1 MSQTFTS
8 PFTGNVIQPTDV
20 SYYNLQFSEDT
31 QLYWPAVVN
40 PTQVPLA
47 RIIDASAEE
56 ADLTIIL
63 PQGNQGSVGS
73 DLLLVNSGS
82 ESFFVTDF
90 DGSQSVLV
98 EPGVAKY
105 FWLNDNSTEPG
116 NWTNITF
123 GTGTSAADADSLAG
137 YGLVALQGVLN
148 TTQNIIVITA
158 PPTLDDTSRAAT
170 YVWES
175 GNGTIT
181 LPAVGIIDDGW
192 YIAFRNAGTGT
203 LIIQGQG
210 TSTINGLP
218 SIETTP
224 GDSGFIMFDAGTGN
238 YTTIGYTIPANST
251 FTSAVYDVDSIIGN
265 TFSLVANAPII
276 QTYVALSGSRTQTLA
291 ITLPA
296 ITQIYFVVNDT
307 QNGTYNLTFQLSGSA
322 QSPIVV
328 SAGQVVTFLSDGN
341 VLYVLNQTTTGV
353 FFAVNGSA
361 SAPSYTFNNDNN
373 TGMYLVGTSVLGLTA
388 NSTQMLEINNS
399 NTLSPQIRTPAQFTA
414 SLISGGTF

>member
-1 MSQTFTS
+1 MSQSFTS

-47 RIIDASAEE
+47 RIIDATAEA

-63 PQGNQGSVGS
+63 PQGDQGSVGS
-73 DLLLVNSGS
+73 DLLIVNRGADD
-82 ESFFVTDF
+82 FFITDF
-90 DGSQSVLV
+90 NGTQSVLV
-98 EPGVAKY
+98 EAGVAKY
-105 FWLNDNSTEPG
+105 FWLDDNTTEAG
-116 NWTNITF
+116 NWQNITF

-148 TTQNIIVITA
+148 TTQNIVVITA
-158 PPTLDDTSRAAT
+158 PPTLDTTSRAAT
-170 YVWES
+170 YVWET

-181 LPAVGIIDDGW
+181 LPLPNQINDGW
-192 YIAFRNAGTGT
+192 YIGFRNAGTGT
-203 LIIQGQG
+203 LTIEGQS
-210 TSTINGLP
+210 TSQINGLP
-218 SIETTP
+218 SIQTTP
-224 GDSGFIMFDAGTGN
+224 GDSGFIMFDASTGN
-238 YTTIGYTIPANST
+238 FTTVGYTVPANST
-251 FTSAVYDVDSIIGN
+251 FTSAVYDVDSIVGN

-307 QNGTYNLTFQLSGSA
+307 QNGAYNLTFQLSGSA
-322 QSPIVV
+322 QAPIVV

-361 SAPSYTFNNDNN
+361 SAPSYTFNNDSH

-388 NSTQMLEINNS
+388 NSTQMLEIDNS
-399 NTLSPQIRTPAQFTA
+399 NTVSPQIRTPAQFTA
-414 SLISGGTF
+414 ALISGGVF

>member
-20 SYYNLQFSEDT
+20 SYYALDFAEDT
-31 QLYWPAVVN
+31 QLFWPAVVN
-40 PTQVPLA
+40 PTQVPAA
-47 RIIDASAEE
+47 RIIDAVAEDV
-56 ADLTIIL
+56 DLTIIL

-73 DLLLVNSGS
+73 DILLVNRGA
-82 ESFFVTDF
+82 EPFFVTNF
-90 DGSQSVLV
+90 DGVQSVLV
-98 EPGVAKY
+98 DPGVAKY
-105 FWLNDNSTEPG
+105 FWLDDNSTEAG
-116 NWTNITF
+116 DWSNITF

-137 YGLVALQGVLN
+137 YGLVALSGVLN
-148 TTQNIIVITA
+148 TTQNVVVVTA
-158 PPTLDDTSRAAT
+158 SPTLNSASRAAT
-170 YVWES
+170 FVWES
-175 GNGTIT
+175 GNGTFT
-181 LPAVGIIDDGW
+181 LPAVGTIDDGW
-192 YIAFRNAGTGT
+192 YIGFRNGGTGT
-203 LIIQGQG
+203 LTIQGQ
-210 TSTINGLP
+210 SASQINGLP

-224 GDSGFIMFDAGTGN
+224 GDSGFIMFDSATGDF
-238 YTTIGYTIPANST
+238 TTVGYTVPANST

-291 ITLPA
+291 ITLPS

-322 QSPIVV
+322 QAPIIV

-361 SAPSYTFNNDNN
+361 TAPSYTFNNDNN
-373 TGMYLVGTSVLGLTA
+373 TGMYLVGTSVLGFTA
-388 NSTQMLEINNS
+388 NSTQMLRIDNS
-399 NTLSPQIRTPAQFTA
+399 NVISPQIITPAKFTA
-414 SLISGGTF
+414 ALISGGQF

>member
-1 MSQTFTS
+1 MPQTFTS

-20 SYYNLQFSEDT
+20 SYYNLQFSENV

-40 PTQVPLA
+40 PTQVPAA
-47 RIIDASAEE
+47 RIIDASASN
-56 ADLTIIL
+56 ANRNIFL
-63 PQGNQGSVGS
+63 PQADQGSVGS
-73 DLLLVNSGS
+73 DILIINSGAQA
-82 ESFFVTDF
+82 FFVADF

-98 EPGVAKY
+98 NPGVSKY
-105 FWLNDNSTEPG
+105 FWLEDNSTEAG
-116 NWTNITF
+116 TWANITF
-123 GTGTSAADADSLAG
+123 GTGTSAADAASLAG
-137 YGLVALQGVLN
+137 YGLVALNGVLN
-148 TTQNIIVITA
+148 TTQNIIEITA
-158 PPTLDDTSRAAT
+158 TPTLNATSRAAT
-170 YVWES
+170 YVWTS

-181 LPAVGIIDDGW
+181 LPAVGDINDGW
-192 YIAFRNAGTGT
+192 YIGFRNSGTGT
-203 LIIQGQG
+203 LTIQGQS

-224 GDSGFIMFDAGTGN
+224 GDSGFIMFDSATGN
-238 YTTIGYTIPANST
+238 YTTIGYTVPANST
-251 FTSAVYDVDSIIGN
+251 FTSAVYDVDSIVGN

-322 QSPIVV
+322 QSPIIV

-361 SAPSYTFNNDNN
+361 SAPSYTFNNDNH

-414 SLISGGTF
+414 SLITGGQF

>member
-1 MSQTFTS
+1 MPQTFTS

-20 SYYNLQFSEDT
+20 SYYDLQFSDDV

-40 PTQVPLA
+40 PQQVPAA
-47 RIIDASAEE
+47 RIISASAD
-56 ADLTIIL
+56 AAGLTIKL
-63 PQGNQGSVGS
+63 PQGDQGSVGS
-73 DLLLVNSGS
+73 DILFVNNGAF
-82 ESFFVTDF
+82 SFFVTDF
-90 DGSQSVLV
+90 DGTQSVLV
-98 EPGVAKY
+98 NTGVSKY
-105 FWLNDNSTEPG
+105 FWLTDNTTEAG
-116 NWTNITF
+116 VWSNITF
-123 GTGTSAADADSLAG
+123 GTGTSAADAASLAG
-137 YGLVALQGVLN
+137 YGLVALEGVLN
-148 TTQNIIVITA
+148 TTQNIVEITA
-158 PPTLDDTSRAAT
+158 PPTLNTTSRAAT
-170 YVWES
+170 YVWTN

-181 LPAVGIIDDGW
+181 LPAVGDIDDGW
-192 YIAFRNAGTGT
+192 YIGFRNAGTGT
-203 LIIQGQG
+203 LIIQGQS
-210 TSTINGLP
+210 TSTVNGLP

-224 GDSGFIMFDAGTGN
+224 GDSGFIMFDAATGN
-238 YTTIGYTIPANST
+238 YTTIGYTVPANST
-251 FTSAVYDVDSIIGN
+251 FTSAVYDVDSIVGN

-322 QSPIVV
+322 QAPIIV

-361 SAPSYTFNNDNN
+361 SAPSYTFNNDNH

-388 NSTQMLEINNS
+388 NSTQMLEIDNS
-399 NTLSPQIRTPAQFTA
+399 NTLSPQIRTPAQLTA
-414 SLISGGTF
+414 ALITGGQF

>member
-1 MSQTFTS
+1 MSQSFTS

-20 SYYNLQFSEDT
+20 SYYDLQFSEDT

-40 PTQVPLA
+40 PTQVPMA
-47 RIIDASAEE
+47 RIMDASAD
-56 ADLTIIL
+56 AANLTVIL
-63 PQGNQGSVGS
+63 PQGDQGSVGS
-73 DLLLVNSGS
+73 DLLIVNRGAFD
-82 ESFFVTDF
+82 FFVTDF
-90 DGSQSVLV
+90 GGTQSVLV
-98 EPGVAKY
+98 ETGVSKY
-105 FWLNDNSTEPG
+105 FWLNDNTTESG

-148 TTQNIIVITA
+148 TTQNVVVVTA
-158 PPTLDDTSRAAT
+158 PPTLNRTSRAAT
-170 YVWES
+170 YVWEN

-181 LPAVGIIDDGW
+181 LPAVGDIDDGW
-192 YIAFRNAGTGT
+192 YIGFRNGGTGT
-203 LIIQGQG
+203 LTIEGQS
-210 TSTINGLP
+210 TSTVNGLP
-218 SIETTP
+218 SIQTSP
-224 GDSGFIMFDAGTGN
+224 GDSGFVMFDSATGN
-238 YTTIGYTIPANST
+238 YTTIGYTVPANST
-251 FTSAVYDVDSIIGN
+251 FTSAVYDVDSIVGN

-291 ITLPA
+291 VTLPA

-307 QNGTYNLTFQLSGSA
+307 QNGSYNLTFQLSGSA
-322 QSPIVV
+322 QTPIVV

-361 SAPSYTFNNDNN
+361 SAPSFTFNNDGH

-388 NSTQMLEINNS
+388 NSTKMLEIDNS
-399 NTLSPQIRTPAQFTA
+399 NLLSPQIRTPAQFTA
-414 SLISGGTF
+414 ALISGGIF

>member
-20 SYYNLQFSEDT
+20 SYYDLTATSNV

-47 RIIDASAEE
+47 RIMDVTAVNSNV
-56 ADLTIIL
+56 TIAF
-63 PQGNQGSVGS
+63 PQGNQGSIGS
-73 DLLLVNSGS
+73 DALIINRGS
-82 ESFFVTDF
+82 FAFFVTDF
-90 DGSQSVLV
+90 SGAQSVV
-98 EPGVAKY
+98 INPGVAKY
-105 FWLNDNSTEPG
+105 FWLDDNTTLNG
-116 NWTNITF
+116 NWANITF

-137 YGLVALQGVLN
+137 YGLVALSGVLN
-148 TTQNIIVITA
+148 TTQNLIEVTA
-158 PPTLDDTSRAAT
+158 PPTFFRNSRAAT
-170 YVWES
+170 YVWT
-175 GNGTIT
+175 NGVGTFT
-181 LPAVGIIDDGW
+181 LPLPNQIDDGW
-192 YIAFRNAGTGT
+192 YIGFRNGGTGT
-203 LIIQGQG
+203 LTIQGQS

-218 SIETTP
+218 SIQTSP
-224 GDSGFIMFDAGTGN
+224 GDSGFIMFNASTGN
-238 YTTIGYTIPANST
+238 YTTVGYTVPANSS

-276 QTYVALSGSRTQTLA
+276 QTYVALSGSRSQNLA
-291 ITLPA
+291 ITLPS

-307 QNGTYNLTFQLSGSA
+307 QNGNYNLTFQLSGSS
-322 QSPIVV
+322 QTPIVV

-361 SAPSYTFNNDNN
+361 SAPSYTFNNDGH

-388 NSTQMLEINNS
+388 NSTEMLNIDNS
-399 NTLSPQIRTPAQFTA
+399 NELSPQIRTPAQFTA
-414 SLISGGTF
+414 KLISGGLF

>member
-1 MSQTFTS
+1 MPQTFTS

-20 SYYNLQFSEDT
+20 SYYNLEFTDDV
-31 QLYWPAVVN
+31 QLFWPAVVN
-40 PTQVPLA
+40 PTQIPAA
-47 RIIDASAEE
+47 RIIDATAINSN
-56 ADLTIIL
+56 LTIEL

-73 DLLLVNSGS
+73 DILLVNRGAFD
-82 ESFFVTDF
+82 FFVTDF
-90 DGSQSVLV
+90 GGAQSVLV

-105 FWLNDNSTEPG
+105 FWLDDNSTESG
-116 NWTNITF
+116 QWTNITF

-148 TTQNIIVITA
+148 TTQNVVVVTA
-158 PPTLDDTSRAAT
+158 PPTLNRNSRAAT
-170 YVWES
+170 YLWEN

-181 LPAVGIIDDGW
+181 LPLPNQIDDGW
-192 YIAFRNAGTGT
+192 YIGFRNAGTGT
-203 LIIQGQG
+203 LTIEGQA
-210 TSTINGLP
+210 TSQINGLP

-224 GDSGFIMFDAGTGN
+224 GDSGFIMFDASTGDF
-238 YTTIGYTIPANST
+238 TTIGYTIPSNST

-265 TFSLVANAPII
+265 TFSLVANAPVI

-307 QNGTYNLTFQLSGSA
+307 QNGGYNLTFQLSGSA
-322 QSPIVV
+322 QAPIVV

-361 SAPSYTFNNDNN
+361 SAPSYTFNNDGH

-399 NTLSPQIRTPAQFTA
+399 NVLSPQIRTPAQFTA
-414 SLISGGTF
+414 ALISGGIF

>member
-20 SYYNLQFSEDT
+20 SYYDLQFSTNT

-47 RIIDASAEE
+47 RIMDAAASA
-56 ADLTIIL
+56 ANLTVIL
-63 PQGNQGSVGS
+63 PQGDQGSVGS
-73 DLLLVNSGS
+73 DLLIVNRGAYD
-82 ESFFVTDF
+82 FFITDF
-90 DGSQSVLV
+90 TGGQSVLV
-98 EPGVAKY
+98 QIGEAKY
-105 FWLNDNSTEPG
+105 FWLDENTTPAG
-116 NWTNITF
+116 NWRNITF

-148 TTQNIIVITA
+148 TTQNIIEITA
-158 PPTLDDTSRAAT
+158 TPTLNRTSRAAT
-170 YVWES
+170 YVWTN

-181 LPAVGIIDDGW
+181 LPAVGDIDDGW
-192 YIAFRNAGTGT
+192 YIGFRNGGTGT
-203 LIIQGQG
+203 LTIEGQS
-210 TSTINGLP
+210 TSTVNGLP
-218 SIETTP
+218 SIQTSP
-224 GDSGFIMFDAGTGN
+224 GDSGFVIFDATTGN
-238 YTTIGYTIPANST
+238 YTTIGYTVPANST
-251 FTSAVYDVDSIIGN
+251 FTSAVYDVDSIVGN

-296 ITQIYFVVNDT
+296 ITQIYFVINDT
-307 QNGTYNLTFQLSGSA
+307 QNGAYNLTFQLSGSS
-322 QSPIVV
+322 QTPVVV

-341 VLYVLNQTTTGV
+341 ILYTLNQTTTGV

-361 SAPSYTFNNDNN
+361 SAPSYTFNNDGN

-399 NTLSPQIRTPAQFTA
+399 NTLSPQIRTPAQLTA
-414 SLISGGTF
+414 KLISGGLF